1 MKLKIDE
8 LEDLARGAAFLGTGG
23 GGNPYLGRLMLER
36 VMKEGFEVEII
47 GVDEVP
53 DDALIIPTAGMGAPT
68 VTVEKLL
75 VPEEYLLALQ
85 RLEDFLGRKAY
96 ATMPIEAGGTNSIA
110 PLIVGA
116 KRGIPVVDADGMGRA
131 FPELQMVTFSVYGI
145 KAAPM
150 SLADVHGNSV
160 ILEAEDNATAEWL
173 ARGNCIRMGGHAS
186 VGIYPMSGAEV
197 KKCSIPGTLTI
208 AREIGRTIREARA
221 ARTDVVE
228 ALCQYLRNNDTYG
241 DARVIFEGKIADLR
255 RETTHGFAI
264 GQARIEGSGAFSGDL
279 EITFQNEHLIARAG
293 GRVVAMVPDLIC
305 ILDLET
311 SEPITTESL
320 RYGQRVTVLG
330 VGAPPIMRT
339 PEALGVFGPK
349 CFGLDDT
356 YVPFDSCPTP

>member
-116 KRGIPVVDADGMGRA
+116 KRGETRDG
-131 FPELQMVTFSVYGI
+131 
-145 KAAPM
+145 
-150 SLADVHGNSV
+150 
-160 ILEAEDNATAEWL
+160 
-173 ARGNCIRMGGHAS
+173 
-186 VGIYPMSGAEV
+186 
-197 KKCSIPGTLTI
+197 
-208 AREIGRTIREARA
+208 
-221 ARTDVVE
+221 VVE
-228 ALCQYLRNNDTYG
+228 HDKTVPPEER
-241 DARVIFEGKIADLR
+241 IKI
-255 RETTHGFAI
+255 
-264 GQARIEGSGAFSGDL
+264 
-279 EITFQNEHLIARAG
+279 
-293 GRVVAMVPDLIC
+293 
-305 ILDLET
+305 
-311 SEPITTESL
+311 
-320 RYGQRVTVLG
+320 
-330 VGAPPIMRT
+330 
-339 PEALGVFGPK
+339 
-349 CFGLDDT
+349 
-356 YVPFDSCPTP
+356 